1 MQIKDNLFII
11 TGAASGLGAATAE
24 MIIGE
29 GGKTILV
36 DLNQEAGE
44 TFAHKLGA
52 SAKFIKADVSREDS
66 AQEVFKVA
74 KQWGQLRGLINC
86 AGIAPAA
93 KVLGKEGPHSLEI
106 FSKTIQVNLIGS
118 FNMCRL
124 AAELISTQEPNEDH
138 ERGVLI
144 NTASVAAYEGQI
156 GQAAYAASKGGVV
169 SMVIPMARELARQ
182 GIRVLGIA
190 PGIMETPM
198 LMSFPKHVQDALG
211 QTVPFP
217 QRMGK
222 PSEYADLVR
231 YMLSNNYL
239 NGEVIRLDGAI
250 RLTAK

>member
-1 MQIKDNLFII
+1 
-11 TGAASGLGAATAE
+11 
-24 MIIGE
+24 
-29 GGKTILV
+29 
-36 DLNQEAGE
+36 
-44 TFAHKLGA
+44 
-52 SAKFIKADVSREDS
+52 
-66 AQEVFKVA
+66 
-74 KQWGQLRGLINC
+74 
-86 AGIAPAA
+86 
-93 KVLGKEGPHSLEI
+93 
-106 FSKTIQVNLIGS
+106 
-118 FNMCRL
+118 
-124 AAELISTQEPNEDH
+124 
-138 ERGVLI
+138 
-144 NTASVAAYEGQI
+144 
-156 GQAAYAASKGGVV
+156 
-169 SMVIPMARELARQ
+169 MVIPMARELARQ

>member
-1 MQIKDNLFII
+1 MQIKDNLFVV
-11 TGAASGLGAATAE
+11 TGAASGLGAATAQ
-24 MIIGE
+24 MIVDE
-29 GGKTILV
+29 GGKVLMV
-36 DLNQEAGE
+36 DLNSEAGE
-44 TFAHKLGA
+44 EYARKLGA
-52 SAKFIKADVSREDS
+52 QAKFISADVSSEDS
-66 AQEVFKVA
+66 ARGVFKLA
-74 KQWGQLRGLINC
+74 KEWGTLRGLVNC
-86 AGIAPAA
+86 AGIAPAV
-93 KVLGKEGPHSLEI
+93 KVLGKEGPHPLST

-124 AAELISTQEPNEDH
+124 AAELIATQPPNADN
-138 ERGVLI
+138 ERGILI

-169 SMVIPMARELARQ
+169 AMVIPMARELAKQ

-222 PSEYADLVR
+222 PQEYADLVR
-231 YMLSNNYL
+231 YMFSNHYL

>member
-1 MQIKDNLFII
+1 MQIKDKLFVV

-24 MIIGE
+24 MLVHE
-29 GGKTILV
+29 GAKVLIV

-44 TFAHKLGA
+44 QFANFLGPN
-52 SAKFIKADVSREDS
+52 AKFIQADVSSEES
-66 AQEVFKVA
+66 AKQVFKLA
-74 KQWGQLRGLINC
+74 KDLGELRGLVNC
-86 AGIAPAA
+86 AGIAPAV
-93 KVLGKEGPHSLEI
+93 KVLGNDGPHPLEI
-106 FSKTIQVNLIGS
+106 FSKTIQVNLIGT

-124 AAELISTQEPNEDH
+124 AAEIISNQTAIEDN
-138 ERGVLI
+138 ERGVLV

-169 SMVIPMARELARQ
+169 GMVIPMARELAKH

-198 LMSFPKHVQDALG
+198 LMSFPQHVQDALG

-222 PSEYADLVR
+222 PREYAELVR
-231 YMLSNNYL
+231 FMLTNNYL
-239 NGEVIRLDGAI
+239 NGEVVRLDGAI

>member
-1 MQIKDNLFII
+1 MQIKDNLFIV

-24 MIIGE
+24 MLVHE
-29 GGKTILV
+29 GGRVLLV

-44 TFAHKLGA
+44 HFASSLGTQA
-52 SAKFIKADVSREDS
+52 RFIRADVSSEDS
-66 AQEVFKVA
+66 AIQVFNIA
-74 KQWGQLRGLINC
+74 KEWGSLRGLINC
-86 AGIAPAA
+86 AGIAPAV
-93 KVLGKEGPHSLEI
+93 KVLGKDGPHPLDT

-124 AAELISTQEPNEDH
+124 AAELIATQTPGADN

-144 NTASVAAYEGQI
+144 NTASVAAFEGQI

-169 SMVIPMARELARQ
+169 AMVIPMARELAKQ

-198 LMSFPKHVQDALG
+198 LMSFPQHVQDALG

-222 PSEYADLVR
+222 PSEYANLVK
-231 YMLSNNYL
+231 YMCTSNYL

>member
-1 MQIKDNLFII
+1 MQVKDKLFVV
-11 TGAASGLGAATAE
+11 TGAASGLGAATAT
-24 MIIGE
+24 MLVQE
-29 GGKTILV
+29 GAKVLLV
-36 DLNQEAGE
+36 DLNQEAGAK
-44 TFAHKLGA
+44 FANLLG
-52 SAKFIKADVSREDS
+52 STAKFIQADVSTEES
-66 AQEVFKVA
+66 AKQVFKLAQEF
-74 KQWGQLRGLINC
+74 GELRGLINC
-86 AGIAPAA
+86 AGIAPAE
-93 KVLGKEGPHSLEI
+93 KVLGKDGPHSLDI
-106 FSKTIQVNLIGS
+106 FSKTIQINLIGS

-124 AAELISTQEPNEDH
+124 AAEVISNQTPIEDN

-169 SMVIPMARELARQ
+169 GMVIPMARELAKH

-198 LMSFPKHVQDALG
+198 LMSFPQHVQDALG

-222 PSEYADLVR
+222 PREYADLVR
-231 YMLSNNYL
+231 FMLTNSYL